1 MAIYDHQYGEL
12 PYYRV
17 FRAWGGKEYQEYVR
31 IKGSKKAALAK
42 AKKIDERM
50 AREQEKY
57 HRELAM
63 TPGYHVRKD
72 GSIRGLR
79 RITVTRKGRSPA
91 EVYELRI
98 NVPWEKGIKRTTLS
112 IGVHGSEKAFKMAIE
127 KICEWYSLSPDSL
140 ARQAMLSSYKIYA
153 KSALDGGNVAEAAIK
168 RAKDEI
174 ASIGGGLFKTIKRFT
189 A

>member
-31 IKGSKKAALAK
+31 IKGSKKAAYAK

-50 AREQEKY
+50 AKEQEQFYK
-57 HRELAM
+57 EQAL

-79 RITVTRKGRSPA
+79 RITVTRKGRNPA
-91 EVYELRI
+91 EVFELRI
-98 NVPWEKGIKRTTLS
+98 NVPWEEGIKRTTLS
-112 IGVHGSEKAFKMAIE
+112 VSVHGDEKAFKMAIDR
-127 KICEWYSLSPDSL
+127 ICEWYGLSADSL
-140 ARQAMLSSYKIYA
+140 ARQAMLSSYAFYT
-153 KSALDGGNVAEAAIK
+153 KSSNDNSNVAEVAIK
-168 RAKDEI
+168 RARDEI
-174 ASIGGGLFKTIKRFT
+174 ASIRGGLVKTLKRFT